1 MSATGIPETAEVQ
14 AEARPEVTAASAPP
28 KTSPVAHSCFHCG
41 EPVPPAVSLYVERNG
56 ERKPVCCAGCQA
68 VAELIFRAGLGRY
81 YQFREEVARTA
92 EKDLAGAIDAWES
105 CDERESL
112 WGEPLPDGRRELLL
126 QTEGIRCAACAWLI
140 RSHLE
145 LLPGVQSTQVDTATG
160 YTRIVWQPQQ
170 TRLSRLAAALMELGY
185 KPHLPL
191 AGAEEQGRQEE
202 RRQSM
207 KRLGVA
213 GLGMMQVMMYA
224 VGLYAGDAFGIAQA
238 ERGFLTWVSLAVTL
252 PVLLYSGRVFFE
264 GAWRSLR
271 ARRPGMDVPVALA
284 IGLAFLAS
292 CYNFFR
298 GAGEVWFDS
307 VVMFIFF
314 LSLGRH
320 MEMMLRHRN
329 LQAGAALARLLP
341 EWAERIRGD
350 ERETVPAT
358 DLLPGDRVLVR
369 VGEAFPADGLVC
381 SGITEV
387 DEALLTG
394 ESRAVPR
401 DGGDAV
407 IAGTLNLAQP
417 VEIEVTASGQDT
429 AVSSM
434 GRLLLRAQSTRPA
447 THSLP
452 VWLVPVFIVAVLAIA
467 AGTYAA
473 WQWLDPARAF
483 PAMLAVLVASCP
495 CALSLALPVVHA
507 AASRRL
513 LDEGI
518 LLTRGDALHALNGV
532 DTAVFDKTGTLTLG
546 RPEIAG
552 IEVNPERSEID
563 SERALRIAAAL
574 EGASAHPNARAF
586 HAAEQNL
593 PAIADPPRLDGPV
606 VVHAGQGLAARV
618 AGASIRVGTA
628 AFTGLADAESRDEAI
643 WLADAQGWLAR
654 FELRDALRPEAA
666 ETLAELQRAGLQLR
680 ILSGDSPAAVEA
692 VAARLQVADFAAR
705 QTPSMKLAALEAL
718 RASGRHTLMVGD
730 GVNDAPVLAAA
741 DVSMT
746 VKGGAELANSTAD
759 LILTG
764 ESLGLVVKARHV
776 AGRARQLIRQNLGW
790 AVLYN
795 VSVLPLAVSAT
806 LKPWMAALGMSLSSL
821 LVVANASR
829 LVRERR
835 AAAGHEPPARTGKT
849 TP

>member
-1 MSATGIPETAEVQ
+1 MEITETA
-14 AEARPEVTAASAPP
+14 
-28 KTSPVAHSCFHCG
+28 CFHCG
-41 EPVPPAVSLYVERNG
+41 EPIPAGVSLFVLRDG
-56 ERKPVCCAGCQA
+56 DRKPVCCAGCQA
-68 VAELIFRAGLGRY
+68 VAELIFRSGLGRY
-81 YQFREEVARTA
+81 YQFRQELGRKAAEEVQTA
-92 EKDLAGAIDAWES
+92 IAAWQG
-105 CDERESL
+105 CDDRESM
-112 WGEPLPDGRRELLL
+112 WGTELPDGRRDLLL

-145 LLPGVQSTQVDTATG
+145 KLPGVASTQVDTSTG
-160 YTRIVWQPQQ
+160 YTRIIWQPGQ
-170 TRLSRLAAALMELGY
+170 TRLSRLARGLMELGY

-191 AGAEEQGRQEE
+191 AGAEERGRQRE
-202 RRQSM
+202 RRDSM

-224 VGLYAGDAFGIAQA
+224 VGLYAGDAFGIAVA
-238 ERGFLTWVSLAVTL
+238 ERSFLTWVSLLVTL

-264 GAWRSLR
+264 GAWRSLK

-284 IGLAFLAS
+284 IGLAFIAS
-292 CYNFFR
+292 CHNFFR
-298 GAGEVWFDS
+298 GEGEVWFDS

-341 EWAERIRGD
+341 EWAERLRDGQ
-350 ERETVPAT
+350 RETVPAG
-358 DLLPGDRVLVR
+358 DLEMGDRVLVR
-369 VGEAFPADGLVC
+369 TGESFPADGHVYKG
-381 SGITEV
+381 STEV
-387 DEALLTG
+387 DESLLTG
-394 ESRAVPR
+394 ESRAIAKG
-401 DGGDAV
+401 GGDKV
-407 IAGTLNLAQP
+407 IAGTINLSQP
-417 VEIEVTASGQDT
+417 VEVEVTASGAET
-429 AVSSM
+429 TISAM

-452 VWLVPVFIVAVLAIA
+452 AWLVPVFIVAVLAIA
-467 AGTYAA
+467 AATWLG
-473 WQWLDPARAF
+473 WQFLDPAGAF

-518 LLTRGDALHALNGV
+518 LLTRGDALHALNEV
-532 DTAVFDKTGTLTLG
+532 DTAIFDKTGTLTLG
-546 RPEIAG
+546 APEIES
-552 IEVNPERSEID
+552 IEVNEQRPEFTEARS
-563 SERALRIAAAL
+563 LQIAAAM
-574 EGASAHPNARAF
+574 EGVSAHPIARAF
-586 HAAEQNL
+586 QSAEGALAERQ
-593 PAIADPPRLDGPV
+593 PTPRLDGPV
-606 VVHAGQGLAARV
+606 VVRPGLGLEAR
-618 AGASIRVGTA
+618 IDNTRWRIGTA
-628 AFTGLADAESRDEAI
+628 GFAAAGPRGNDDDAI
-643 WLADAQGWLAR
+643 WLADARGWVAR
-654 FELRDALRPEAA
+654 FELRDALRPGAA
-666 ETLAELQRAGLQLR
+666 EAVGSLRAAGTNVR
-680 ILSGDSPAAVEA
+680 ILSGDGRRA
-692 VAARLQVADFAAR
+692 VAAVASRLGITEFLAR
-705 QTPSMKLAALEAL
+705 QTPGMKLDALKAL
-718 RASGRHTLMVGD
+718 RKSGRITLMIGD

-764 ESLGLVVKARHV
+764 DSLGLVTTARMI
-776 AGRARQLIRQNLGW
+776 AQRARQLIRQNLTW

-795 VSVLPLAVSAT
+795 VSVLPLAVSGT

-835 AAAGHEPPARTGKT
+835 RGEASRPLHRVEPSAS
-849 TP
+849 